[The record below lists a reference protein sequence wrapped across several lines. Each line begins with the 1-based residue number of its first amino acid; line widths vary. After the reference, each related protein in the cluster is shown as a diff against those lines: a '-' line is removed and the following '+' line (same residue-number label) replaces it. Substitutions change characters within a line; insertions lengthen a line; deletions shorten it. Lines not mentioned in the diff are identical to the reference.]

1 MQKTISK
8 HTTCTTLKDVAWLL
22 LFLISWTYQEKSK
35 KGGKGAGP
43 KIQYSGTIAILSFIF
58 TCERT

>member
-22 LFLISWTYQEKSK
+22 LFLISYQEKSK
-35 KGGKGAGP
+35 EGGKGAGP